1 VAVAAVAPQ
10 AGVRG
15 GRVQGLSLDMAARG
29 GGRLLAAGGRLE
41 LDGGAGVHALPDPH
55 VGVDARLVERRL
67 AERLHRHDAVVHL
80 AGVEA
85 HAPEEAHKLLGQIRG
100 SKSNPHATQPTRS
113 CHAKTPL
120 RQPSNEGFDRADA
133 TIRGMA
139 TTEDRGT
146 SADLSAWRRDRY
158 DAVPERQGELF
169 TTISGAENEP
179 LSTRENVAI
188 DYERD
193 LGYPGEFP
201 FTRGVYPS
209 MYRGRLWTM
218 RQFAGFGT
226 AEETNDRFRYLL
238 DHGQTGLSTAF
249 DMPSLMGYDSDHPR
263 SLGEVGREG
272 VAIDS
277 LEDMETLFAGIPLGE
292 VSTSMTINSP
302 AAILLAYYLCVGE
315 EQGVPREA
323 LRGTIQTDIL
333 KEYIAQKE
341 YIFPPEPS
349 MRLVTDMVEFCARQ
363 MPLWHPISI
372 SGYHIREA
380 GSTAAQELAFTLA
393 DGFTYV
399 EWAIERGLD
408 VDDFAPRLSFFF
420 NAHLDFFE
428 EIAKY
433 RAGRRIWA
441 RELRERYGAKNPRSW
456 LMRFHTQTAGVSLT
470 AQQPEVNIV
479 RTALEA
485 LAAVLG
491 GTQSLHTNSFDE
503 ALALPTEDAV
513 RLALRTQQ
521 VIAHETGVVSAI
533 DPLGGS
539 YHVEAQTNRLER
551 EAYEYFD
558 RIEKLGG
565 VVEAIK
571 ENFFQR
577 EIAEA
582 SFRYQQEVER
592 GERVVVGVN
601 RYLRA
606 DEPPIPLLKID
617 PALERKQ
624 IERVQALRARRDSQ
638 AAESALA
645 TLKAAAARDD
655 VNLMPPIID
664 AARAYVTMGEMC
676 DAFREVWGVWR
687 ETPVF

>member
-1 VAVAAVAPQ
+1 
-10 AGVRG
+10 
-15 GRVQGLSLDMAARG
+15 
-29 GGRLLAAGGRLE
+29 
-41 LDGGAGVHALPDPH
+41 
-55 VGVDARLVERRL
+55 
-67 AERLHRHDAVVHL
+67 
-80 AGVEA
+80 
-85 HAPEEAHKLLGQIRG
+85 
-100 SKSNPHATQPTRS
+100 
-113 CHAKTPL
+113 
-120 RQPSNEGFDRADA
+120 
-133 TIRGMA
+133 MA
-139 TTEDRGT
+139 TTEDRGSLDAT
-146 SADLSAWRRDRY
+146 RAWREELYDRT
-158 DAVPERQGELF
+158 PERQGELF
-169 TTISGAENEP
+169 STISGLENEP
-179 LSTRENVAI
+179 LATPDSVEI
-188 DYERD
+188 DYDRD
-193 LGYPGEFP
+193 LGYPGVFP

-209 MYRGRLWTM
+209 MYRGKLWTM

-226 AEETNDRFRYLL
+226 AEETNERFRYLL

-249 DMPSLMGYDSDHPR
+249 DMPTLMGYDSDHPR
-263 SLGEVGREG
+263 SEGEVGREG

-277 LEDMETLFAGIPLGE
+277 LEDMQTLFRGIPLGD

-302 AAILLAYYLCVGE
+302 AAILLAFYIAVGE
-315 EQGVPREA
+315 QQGVPPGE

-349 MRLVTDMVEFCARQ
+349 MRLVTDMVEYCAREL
-363 MPLWHPISI
+363 PRWHPISI

-399 EWAIERGLD
+399 EWAVERGLD

-433 RAGRRIWA
+433 RAARRIWA
-441 RELRERYGAKNPRSW
+441 RELRDRFGARNPRSW

-479 RTALEA
+479 RTAIEA

-513 RLALRTQQ
+513 RIALRTQQ
-521 VIAHETGVVSAI
+521 VIAHETGVVNSI

-539 YHVEAQTNRLER
+539 YYLEDLTNRIEAQ
-551 EAYEYFD
+551 AYEYFD

-565 VVEAIK
+565 MVEAIK
-571 ENFFQR
+571 QNFPQQ
-577 EIAEA
+577 EIADA
-582 SFRYQQEVER
+582 AFRYQGEVER

-601 RYLRA
+601 RYRLA
-606 DEPPIPLLKID
+606 DEPPLEILKID
-617 PALERKQ
+617 AALERKQ
-624 IERVQALRARRDSQ
+624 IDRVTALKGRRDSARVEQ
-638 AAESALA
+638 RLAA
-645 TLKAAAARDD
+645 LKEAAARDD
-655 VNLMPPIID
+655 VNLMPPILD
-664 AARAYVTMGEMC
+664 AARDYVTMGEMC
-676 DAFREVWGVWR
+676 DAWREVWGTWR